1 MGFEASHAAGH
12 EIDTSRRAKAT
23 RRLLTASR
31 NICACPQVQSMQAGV
46 MPSNE
51 DRKMLTLLVSLGA
64 AVMLVWLTLTSGV
77 LGHVFDPG

>member
-1 MGFEASHAAGH
+1 MGFEVSHAAGH
-12 EIDTSRRAKAT
+12 EIDTSRRSKAT
-23 RRLLTASR
+23 RLLIASC
-31 NICACPQVQSMQAGV
+31 NICGCPQVRSRQAGV

-64 AVMLVWLTLTSGV
+64 AVALVWLTLTSGI